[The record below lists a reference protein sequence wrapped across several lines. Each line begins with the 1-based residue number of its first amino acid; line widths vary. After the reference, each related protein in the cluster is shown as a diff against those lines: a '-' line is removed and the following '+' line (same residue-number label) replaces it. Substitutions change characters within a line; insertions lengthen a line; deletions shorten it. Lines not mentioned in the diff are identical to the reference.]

1 LPLER
6 PDSNGE
12 LFWAFNRMALQGFGG
27 VLAVAQHELVEHKR
41 WLSRE
46 EFVEMLAL
54 AQVLPGPNVVNLA
67 LMFGDRY
74 FGLRGAFSALAGM
87 LAVPLV
93 IVLLLAAGYAE
104 LSRFA
109 IVAGALRGM
118 GAVAA
123 GLIIATGIKLAA
135 TLGTNRLGRPL
146 ALIFAALTFGA
157 IAWLRWPLI
166 WVLAGLGTLAIAV
179 AWMRG
184 Q

>member
-1 LPLER
+1 
-6 PDSNGE
+6 
-12 LFWAFNRMALQGFGG
+12 
-27 VLAVAQHELVEHKR
+27 
-41 WLSRE
+41 
-46 EFVEMLAL
+46 
-54 AQVLPGPNVVNLA
+54 
-67 LMFGDRY
+67 
-74 FGLRGAFSALAGM
+74 M